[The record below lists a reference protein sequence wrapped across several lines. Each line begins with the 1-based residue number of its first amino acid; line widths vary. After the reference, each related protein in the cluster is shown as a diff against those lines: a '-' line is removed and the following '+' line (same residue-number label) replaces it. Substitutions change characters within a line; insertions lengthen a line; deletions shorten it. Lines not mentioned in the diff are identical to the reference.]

1 MRRNSLVRL
10 LMLINKMQKHG
21 VNFEYCSTD
30 TLPSTFRA
38 YYDLKDYTDYIQ
50 YISPDATYV
59 KHASG
64 YCGITSGGTCVMAY
78 NINNGMIQLNRCL
91 TDLRYLDKNNQDI
104 EKVIFKQELMGDKII
119 SCRGIK
125 VETVLSHIYQDY
137 LLGKWINQTNSEV
150 YSAYHKIMMKMTIKD
165 SGRV

>member
-1 MRRNSLVRL
+1 
-10 LMLINKMQKHG
+10 MLINKMQKYG

-30 TLPSTFRA
+30 TLPPSFRA
-38 YYDLKDYTDYIQ
+38 YFDLEKYTDYIQ
-50 YISPDATYV
+50 YISPDATYT
-59 KHASG
+59 KYTSG
-64 YCGITSGGTCVMAY
+64 YHGITSGGTCVMAY

-91 TDLRYLDKNNQDI
+91 TDLRYLDKNDQDI
-104 EKVIFKQELMGDKII
+104 KKVVFKQKLMVDKTI
-119 SCRGIK
+119 SYCGIK

>member
-21 VNFEYCSTD
+21 VNFKYCSTD

-64 YCGITSGGTCVMAY
+64 YCDITSGGTCVMAY

-91 TDLRYLDKNNQDI
+91 TDLRYLDKNSQDI
-104 EKVIFKQELMGDKII
+104 EKVIFKQKLIVDKKI
-119 SCRGIK
+119 SYCGIK
-125 VETVLSHIYQDY
+125 VETVLSYIYQDY
-137 LLGKWINQTNSEV
+137 LLGKWINQTSSEV

>member
-30 TLPSTFRA
+30 TLPSSFRA
-38 YYDLKDYTDYIQ
+38 YFNLEDYTDYIQ
-50 YISPDATYV
+50 YISPDATYI
-59 KHASG
+59 KYDSG
-64 YCGITSGGTCVMAY
+64 YHGITSGGTCIMTY
-78 NINNGMIQLNRCL
+78 NINNGIIQLNRCL
-91 TDLRYLDKNNQDI
+91 TDLRYLDKNGQDI
-104 EKVIFKQELMGDKII
+104 KKVIFKHELIGDKKI

-125 VETVLSHIYQDY
+125 VETVLNYIYQDY
-137 LLGKWINQTNSEV
+137 LLGKWINQTSSEV